1 MLFRSEAAVRN
12 HVVQKRLYELNS
24 AGALEVDLAAAEVV
38 KNQAREDAIKAT
50 VGKCVIVAP
59 FSGRVADQK
68 LRDQQFAQAGQ
79 PILDILEDEN
89 LELEFLI
96 PSAWLT
102 WMKKDHWVNIAIDE
116 TGRRYRARVTGIGAR
131 IEPISQSVKV
141 IAEVSGRHPELI
153 AGMSGSVTVDPPQ

>member
-1 MLFRSEAAVRN
+1 VLFRS
-12 HVVQKRLYELNS
+12 
-24 AGALEVDLAAAEVV
+24 
-38 KNQAREDAIKAT
+38 
-50 VGKCVIVAP
+50 
-59 FSGRVADQK
+59 
-68 LRDQQFAQAGQ
+68 
-79 PILDILEDEN
+79 DILEDEN